1 VRRSLGDA
9 LCDRGVASR
18 QTPTTPLLT
27 GLRIID
33 TLFPI
38 AQGGTA
44 CIPGP
49 FGAGKTVLQNLL
61 ATYADVDVVV
71 MIACGERA
79 GEVVE
84 TLTKFPELRDPRT
97 GGALLDRTVIICN
110 TSAMPVAAR
119 ESSIYFGLTI
129 GEYYRQMGLRVLVIA
144 DSTSRWAQAMR
155 ETSGRM
161 EEIPGDEAYPAYLDS
176 AIRAVYERAG
186 VIQSGPDRVG
196 SLTMVG
202 TVSPAGGNFDEP
214 VTQSTLAAVRVFLAL
229 SAERAYRRA
238 FPAIEPLQSW
248 SRYAA
253 PLATWFAVSSG
264 GDWMSM
270 VRRVQELLREGDSIQ
285 QMIEVAGE
293 EGVSLEEYRIW
304 QAARLLDEVVLQQ
317 DTSDRVDVHVP
328 LQRMAVL
335 LRLVLALLSRADDAQ
350 DRTGVREQHA
360 RWTATLRQLNYSEFE
375 SADYRRFIEDL
386 QSAPTSGVQVVTPE
400 S

>member
-1 VRRSLGDA
+1 
-9 LCDRGVASR
+9 
-18 QTPTTPLLT
+18 
-27 GLRIID
+27 
-33 TLFPI
+33 
-38 AQGGTA
+38 
-44 CIPGP
+44 
-49 FGAGKTVLQNLL
+49 
-61 ATYADVDVVV
+61 
-71 MIACGERA
+71 
-79 GEVVE
+79 
-84 TLTKFPELRDPRT
+84 
-97 GGALLDRTVIICN
+97 
-110 TSAMPVAAR
+110 
-119 ESSIYFGLTI
+119 
-129 GEYYRQMGLRVLVIA
+129 
-144 DSTSRWAQAMR
+144 
-155 ETSGRM
+155 
-161 EEIPGDEAYPAYLDS
+161 
-176 AIRAVYERAG
+176 
-186 VIQSGPDRVG
+186 
-196 SLTMVG
+196 MVG

-386 QSAPTSGVQVVTPE
+386 QSAPTPGVQVVTPE